1 MSDNFG
7 KVIQVIGP
15 VIDVRF
21 SVEKD
26 LPPIYTAIRITG
38 GEGDQTV
45 NLVAEVM

>member
-21 SVEKD
+21 SALQAAKV
-26 LPPIYTAIRITG
+26 IRP
-38 GEGDQTV
+38 
-45 NLVAEVM
+45 

>member
-26 LPPIYTAIRITG
+26 LPCRSLPG
-38 GEGDQTV
+38 
-45 NLVAEVM
+45 

>member
-21 SVEKD
+21 SVTRLSALQAAKV
-26 LPPIYTAIRITG
+26 IRP
-38 GEGDQTV
+38 
-45 NLVAEVM
+45 

>member
-21 SVEKD
+21 SVEKTYR
-26 LPPIYTAIRITG
+26 LFTRLSALQAAKVTRP
-38 GEGDQTV
+38 
-45 NLVAEVM
+45 